1 MLSKEQRSGCQE
13 PLPESGGGG
22 QIWQLSSSAIIQP
35 PVASAGHRGWGTWT
49 PPTLPGCVT
58 LQACLLLISAVGIG
72 PGGVEF
78 FHHLTDAGLGLPGL
92 SFPEEVIRG
101 FLSIAVIP
109 SLGSRGESWI
119 PGGHHWGT
127 SMGCRAGGCLR
138 VEDQPPWSF
147 RHQQVISWGLGW
159 ALGRGTPSHFV
170 QNLFFLL
177 SCRTCEILIPQPG
190 IEPGPLTVKA
200 QSSNDQTSRDFP
212 CLES

>member
-58 LQACLLLISAVGIG
+58 LQACLLPQDSCCSTSVEWWEVGFD
-72 PGGVEF
+72 PPWS
-78 FHHLTDAGLGLPGL
+78 LPGL

-147 RHQQVISWGLGW
+147 RHQQVISWGIGW
-159 ALGRGTPSHFV
+159 ALGWGTPSHFV
-170 QNLFFLL
+170 QNLFFFLL